1 MVEGAACGAE
11 ASRLAHCL
19 FLYNLL
25 IFTFFY
31 LFFFFFKFEIL
42 ELKHP

>member
-1 MVEGAACGAE
+1 MVEGAACEAE

-25 IFTFFY
+25 IFTLFI
-31 LFFFFFKFEIL
+31 FFFFSKKYIYLFI
-42 ELKHP
+42 